1 MRGMRTIAAPLIGM
15 ALALAASNA
24 VARNVSYK
32 LPIADALANTSANNP
47 LAGFAFNWA
56 DQKPTGSFTDLGVLL
71 IGKGKARI
79 AHRAEEMAC
88 REAFLDALQSLRQ
101 QVTSAGGNAAISV
114 VSDFKGHSFE
124 SRTHYDCHAGH
135 ADVYV
140 TLKGTA
146 ARIMP

>member
-1 MRGMRTIAAPLIGM
+1 MRPITATVFGL
-15 ALALAASNA
+15 ALALTAGNA

-32 LPIADALANTSANNP
+32 LPIADAVANAAAKD
-47 LAGFAFNWA
+47 LLGGFVLNWA
-56 DQKPTGSFTDLGVLL
+56 DQKPATSFTDLGVLL
-71 IGKGKARI
+71 ISKGKARI

-88 REAFLDALQSLRQ
+88 REAFLDSLQDLRQ
-101 QVTSAGGNAAISV
+101 QVVRAGGNAAIAV

-124 SRTHYDCHAGH
+124 SQTLYDCHAGH

-146 ARIMP
+146 AKITR